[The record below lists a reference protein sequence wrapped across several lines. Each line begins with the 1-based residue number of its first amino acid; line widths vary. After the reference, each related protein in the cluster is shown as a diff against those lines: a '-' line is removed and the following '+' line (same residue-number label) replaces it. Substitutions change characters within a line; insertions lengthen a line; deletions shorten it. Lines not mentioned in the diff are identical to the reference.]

1 MFRFRGL
8 SGWANIL
15 VTGGSRGIGA
25 AIAKK
30 FAEQGDTVYIT
41 YCKSKEAAQALEQQ
55 YGIHPIFADFREDFG
70 ALKAGKAIAEQIG
83 TIDTLVNNAAISVV
97 DVFQCVSEEDCTALY
112 RVNLF
117 GTVDMTRAI
126 LPTMLQQHAGNIINI
141 TSVWG
146 QTGASCEV
154 DYSVTKGGI
163 IAFTKALAKEVAL
176 SGIRVNAVS
185 PGVIDTEMNAHL
197 SEEDRKELAEETP
210 LQRIGKP
217 EEVADAVLFLASER
231 AAFITGQVL
240 PVNGGFFI

>member
-1 MFRFRGL
+1 M
-8 SGWANIL
+8 ANIL

-83 TIDTLVNNAAISVV
+83 TIDTLVNNAAISLV

-126 LPTMLQQHAGNIINI
+126 LPTMLQQHTGNIINI

-197 SEEDRKELAEETP
+197 SEEDRQELAEETP

>member
-1 MFRFRGL
+1 M
-8 SGWANIL
+8 ANIL

-25 AIAKK
+25 VIAKK

-41 YCKSKEAAQALEQQ
+41 YCKAKAAAQELEQC
-55 YGIHPIFADFREDFG
+55 YGIHPIFADFREDKG
-70 ALKAGKAIAEQIG
+70 SLKAGKAIAKQMG
-83 TIDTLVNNAAISVV
+83 VIDTLVNNAAISVV

-163 IAFTKALAKEVAL
+163 IAFTKALAKEVAP

-217 EEVADAVLFLASER
+217 EEIADAVLFLASER

>member
-1 MFRFRGL
+1 MHSL
-8 SGWANIL
+8 VSGQLIWNS
-15 VTGGSRGIGA
+15 GY
-25 AIAKK
+25 
-30 FAEQGDTVYIT
+30 DP
-41 YCKSKEAAQALEQQ
+41 C
-55 YGIHPIFADFREDFG
+55 D
-70 ALKAGKAIAEQIG
+70 
-83 TIDTLVNNAAISVV
+83 
-97 DVFQCVSEEDCTALY
+97 
-112 RVNLF
+112 
-117 GTVDMTRAI
+117 

-163 IAFTKALAKEVAL
+163 IAFTKALAKEVAP

-197 SEEDRKELAEETP
+197 SEEDRQELAEETP

-217 EEVADAVLFLASER
+217 EEIADAVLFLASER

>member
-1 MFRFRGL
+1 M
-8 SGWANIL
+8 ANIL

-30 FAEQGDTVYIT
+30 FVEQGDTVYIT

-126 LPTMLQQHAGNIINI
+126 LPTMLQQHTGNIINI

-197 SEEDRKELAEETP
+197 SEEDRQELAEETP

>member
-1 MFRFRGL
+1 M
-8 SGWANIL
+8 ANIL

-41 YCKSKEAAQALEQQ
+41 YCKSKEAAQVLKQQ

-163 IAFTKALAKEVAL
+163 IAFTKALAKEVAP

-217 EEVADAVLFLASER
+217 EEIADAVLFLASER

>member
-1 MFRFRGL
+1 M
-8 SGWANIL
+8 ANIL

-126 LPTMLQQHAGNIINI
+126 LPTMLQQHTGNIINI

-185 PGVIDTEMNAHL
+185 PGVIDTEMNARL
-197 SEEDRKELAEETP
+197 SEEDRQELAEETP

-231 AAFITGQVL
+231 AAFITGQIL

>member
-1 MFRFRGL
+1 M
-8 SGWANIL
+8 ANIL

-126 LPTMLQQHAGNIINI
+126 LPTMLQQHTGNIINI

-185 PGVIDTEMNAHL
+185 PGVIDNEMNAHL
-197 SEEDRKELAEETP
+197 SEEDRQELAEETP

>member
-1 MFRFRGL
+1 M
-8 SGWANIL
+8 ANIL

-126 LPTMLQQHAGNIINI
+126 LPTMLQQHTGNINNI

-197 SEEDRKELAEETP
+197 SEEDRQELAEETP

>member
-1 MFRFRGL
+1 M
-8 SGWANIL
+8 ANIL
-15 VTGGSRGIGA
+15 VTVGSRGIGA
-25 AIAKK
+25 EIAKK

-126 LPTMLQQHAGNIINI
+126 LPTMLQQHTGNIINI

-197 SEEDRKELAEETP
+197 SEEDRQELAEETP

>member
-1 MFRFRGL
+1 M
-8 SGWANIL
+8 ANIL

-126 LPTMLQQHAGNIINI
+126 LPTMLQQHTGNIINI

-163 IAFTKALAKEVAL
+163 IAFTKALAKEVAP

>member
-1 MFRFRGL
+1 M
-8 SGWANIL
+8 AKVL

-55 YGIHPIFADFREDFG
+55 YGIHPIFADFREDLG
-70 ALKAGKAIAEQIG
+70 ALNAGKAIVEQVG
-83 TIDTLVNNAAISVV
+83 TIDTLVNNAAVSVV

-163 IAFTKALAKEVAL
+163 IAFTKALAKEVAP

-217 EEVADAVLFLASER
+217 EEIADAVLFLASER
-231 AAFITGQVL
+231 AAFITGQIL

>member
-1 MFRFRGL
+1 M
-8 SGWANIL
+8 ANIL

>member
-1 MFRFRGL
+1 M
-8 SGWANIL
+8 ANIL

-126 LPTMLQQHAGNIINI
+126 LPTMLQQHTGNIINI

-217 EEVADAVLFLASER
+217 EEIADAVLFLASER
-231 AAFITGQVL
+231 AAFITGQIL

>member
-1 MFRFRGL
+1 M
-8 SGWANIL
+8 ANIL
-15 VTGGSRGIGA
+15 VTGGSRGIGV

-55 YGIHPIFADFREDFG
+55 YCIHPIFADFREERG
-70 ALKAGKAIAEQIG
+70 AFKSGKAIAEQIG

-163 IAFTKALAKEVAL
+163 IAFTKALAKEVAP

-217 EEVADAVLFLASER
+217 EEIADAVLFLASER

>member
-1 MFRFRGL
+1 M
-8 SGWANIL
+8 ANIL

-70 ALKAGKAIAEQIG
+70 ALKAGKAIVEQIG
-83 TIDTLVNNAAISVV
+83 TIDTLVNNAAVSVV

-163 IAFTKALAKEVAL
+163 IAFTKALAKEGAP

>member
-1 MFRFRGL
+1 M
-8 SGWANIL
+8 ANIL

-55 YGIHPIFADFREDFG
+55 YDIHPIFADFREDFG

-126 LPTMLQQHAGNIINI
+126 LPTMLQQHTGNIINI

-197 SEEDRKELAEETP
+197 SEEDRQELTEETP

-231 AAFITGQVL
+231 AAFITGQIL

>member
-1 MFRFRGL
+1 M
-8 SGWANIL
+8 ANIL

-83 TIDTLVNNAAISVV
+83 TIDTLVNNAAVSVV

-126 LPTMLQQHAGNIINI
+126 LPTMLQQHTGNIINI

-197 SEEDRKELAEETP
+197 SEEDRQELAEETP

-231 AAFITGQVL
+231 AAFITGQIL

>member
-1 MFRFRGL
+1 M
-8 SGWANIL
+8 ANIL

-55 YGIHPIFADFREDFG
+55 YGIHPIFADFREDLG
-70 ALKAGKAIAEQIG
+70 ALNAGKAIVEQIG

-197 SEEDRKELAEETP
+197 SEEDRQELAEETP

>member
-1 MFRFRGL
+1 M
-8 SGWANIL
+8 AIIL
-15 VTGGSRGIGA
+15 VTGGCRGIGA

-83 TIDTLVNNAAISVV
+83 TIDTLVNNAAVSVV

-197 SEEDRKELAEETP
+197 SEEDRQELAEETP

>member
-1 MFRFRGL
+1 M
-8 SGWANIL
+8 ANIL

-41 YCKSKEAAQALEQQ
+41 YCKSKEAAQVLEQQ

-163 IAFTKALAKEVAL
+163 IAFTKALAKEVAP

-217 EEVADAVLFLASER
+217 EEIADAVLFLASER

>member
-1 MFRFRGL
+1 M
-8 SGWANIL
+8 ANIL

-41 YCKSKEAAQALEQQ
+41 YCKSKEAAQVLEQQ

-163 IAFTKALAKEVAL
+163 IAFTKALAKEVAP

-217 EEVADAVLFLASER
+217 EEIADAVLFLASER
-231 AAFITGQVL
+231 AAFSPGQVW

>member
-1 MFRFRGL
+1 M
-8 SGWANIL
+8 ANIL

-55 YGIHPIFADFREDFG
+55 YGIHSIFADFREERG
-70 ALKAGKAIAEQIG
+70 AFKSGKAIAEQIG

-163 IAFTKALAKEVAL
+163 IAFTKALAKEVAP

-217 EEVADAVLFLASER
+217 EEIADAVLFLASER

>member
-1 MFRFRGL
+1 M
-8 SGWANIL
+8 ANIL

-41 YCKSKEAAQALEQQ
+41 YCKSKEAAQVLEQQ

-83 TIDTLVNNAAISVV
+83 TIDTLVNNAAISVI

-163 IAFTKALAKEVAL
+163 IAFTKALAKEVAP

>member
-1 MFRFRGL
+1 M
-8 SGWANIL
+8 ANIL

-83 TIDTLVNNAAISVV
+83 TIDTLVNNAAVSVV

-126 LPTMLQQHAGNIINI
+126 LPTMLQQHTGNIINI

-197 SEEDRKELAEETP
+197 SEEDRQELAEETP

-217 EEVADAVLFLASER
+217 EEIADAVLFLASER
-231 AAFITGQVL
+231 AAFITGQIL

>member
-1 MFRFRGL
+1 M
-8 SGWANIL
+8 ANIL

-83 TIDTLVNNAAISVV
+83 TIDTLVNNAAVSVV

-197 SEEDRKELAEETP
+197 SEEDRLAEETP

>member
-1 MFRFRGL
+1 M
-8 SGWANIL
+8 ANIL

-185 PGVIDTEMNAHL
+185 PGVIDTEMNARL
-197 SEEDRKELAEETP
+197 SEEDRQELAEETP

>member
-1 MFRFRGL
+1 M
-8 SGWANIL
+8 ANIL

-41 YCKSKEAAQALEQQ
+41 YCKSKAAAQELEQC
-55 YGIHPIFADFREDFG
+55 YGIHPIFADFREDKG
-70 ALKAGKAIAEQIG
+70 SLKAGKAIAKQMG
-83 TIDTLVNNAAISVV
+83 VIDTLVNNAAISVV

-163 IAFTKALAKEVAL
+163 IAFTKALAKEVAP

-217 EEVADAVLFLASER
+217 EEIADAVLFLASER

>member
-1 MFRFRGL
+1 M
-8 SGWANIL
+8 AKVL

-41 YCKSKEAAQALEQQ
+41 YCKSKEAAQSLEQQ
-55 YGIHPIFADFREDFG
+55 YGIHPIFADFREDLG
-70 ALKAGKAIAEQIG
+70 ALNAGKAIVEQVG
-83 TIDTLVNNAAISVV
+83 TIDTLVNNAAVSVV
-97 DVFQCVSEEDCTALY
+97 DVFQCVSEEDCMSLY

-163 IAFTKALAKEVAL
+163 IAFTKALAKEVAP

-197 SEEDRKELAEETP
+197 SEEDRQELAEETP

-217 EEVADAVLFLASER
+217 EEIADAVLFLASER
-231 AAFITGQVL
+231 AAFITGQIL

>member
-1 MFRFRGL
+1 MASELRLQRNLQNKGIPFISHIASRKKLHRRWNSSMAFTRFCRFREE
-8 SGWANIL
+8 
-15 VTGGSRGIGA
+15 RGA
-25 AIAKK
+25 
-30 FAEQGDTVYIT
+30 F
-41 YCKSKEAAQALEQQ
+41 KS
-55 YGIHPIFADFREDFG
+55 
-70 ALKAGKAIAEQIG
+70 GKAIAEQIG

-163 IAFTKALAKEVAL
+163 IAFTKALAKEVAP

-217 EEVADAVLFLASER
+217 EEIADAVLFLASER
-231 AAFITGQVL
+231 AAFITGQIL

>member
-1 MFRFRGL
+1 M
-8 SGWANIL
+8 ANIL

-83 TIDTLVNNAAISVV
+83 TIDTLVNNAAVSVV